1 MKMEILNL
9 LVKIMKKL
17 LYLALLGIIFTSC
30 QKEEF
35 EIERNYQF
43 EMTGRTTQD
52 INGYY
57 HLTIDPFET
66 QQTLHRFGAEVTNID
81 KWGLPTQ
88 VIWYCDNFW
97 SIDFFNSTSNIPI
110 INGTSYADPLLDSV
124 FCIMAPIGSMI
135 GDTVEI
141 KGTAYFE
148 EGNIILQDS
157 FQIIFE

>member
-1 MKMEILNL
+1 MKRILIL
-9 LVKIMKKL
+9 IL
-17 LYLALLGIIFTSC
+17 IIFTSC
-30 QKEEF
+30 DDTEYFEF
-35 EIERNYQF
+35 PEIEYKFNID
-43 EMTGRTTQD
+43 GRTFID
-52 INGYY
+52 NNGYY
-57 HLTIDPFET
+57 HLTINPSET

-88 VIWYCDNFW
+88 VIWYCDDFW
-97 SIDFFNSTSNIPI
+97 SVDFFNSTSNVPI

-135 GDTVEI
+135 GDTIEI

-148 EGNIILQDS
+148 EGSISLHDS